1 MVVRILVVKELW
13 SIFGFKQF
21 YSYNHNILGVKMNLF
36 CVSNF
41 NWGSKGFVVET
52 VLGQNIF
59 GFKNLFSFLDKL
71 VWGQDFFGKNVGS
84 KNNRLRDP
92 TNRDRLIWV

>member
-1 MVVRILVVKELW
+1 
-13 SIFGFKQF
+13 
-21 YSYNHNILGVKMNLF
+21 MNLF

-71 VWGQDFFGKNVGS
+71 VWGQDFYGKNVGS

-92 TNRDRLIWV
+92 TIRDRLIWVQQIPIPIYYSCRYQYIATDLLATDIDIV

>member
-1 MVVRILVVKELW
+1 
-13 SIFGFKQF
+13 
-21 YSYNHNILGVKMNLF
+21 MNLF

-41 NWGSKGFVVET
+41 NWGSKEFVVET
-52 VLGQNIF
+52 VLGPNIF

-84 KNNRLRDP
+84 KNNWLRDP